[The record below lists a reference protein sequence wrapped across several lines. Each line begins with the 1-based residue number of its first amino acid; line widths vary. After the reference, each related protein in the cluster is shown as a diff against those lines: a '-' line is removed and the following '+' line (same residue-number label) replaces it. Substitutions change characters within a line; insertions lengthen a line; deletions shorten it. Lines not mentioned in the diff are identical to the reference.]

1 VDASEVVEASGHII
15 DSGILN
21 SIFDTVIRHGG
32 AFEVLQFRI
41 GRTNDEP
48 SLLTMRVRAPQA
60 ETLHD
65 LLQDLVP
72 LGCQVA
78 RPHDAVTRPTD
89 RDGCAPIDF
98 YSTTNHHTHVRV
110 AGRWIEVEHQR
121 MDAAIVIEDGRASCR
136 KLRDLRAGDPIV
148 CGVDGIRVIPTF
160 QERDRLGFAFMSNEV
175 SSERRV
181 EVAVARVAE
190 MMHAARAAG
199 RPIACVV
206 GPVAVHTGGGPHLVR
221 LIREGYVQVLLS
233 GNALAVHDI
242 EGALFNTSLGINLET
257 GRVVEGG
264 HHHHMRA
271 INAVRRAGGIR
282 QAIDQGVLTSGIMYE
297 CVRHGVA
304 YVLAGSIRDDGPLPD
319 TIMDLIAAQDRYAAA
334 LEQVSVVL
342 ILATMLHG
350 IGVGNMLPSSVRTV
364 CVDINPAVVTKLA
377 DRGSSQT
384 VGIVTD
390 TGLFLHQLA
399 DHLGGLAARGR
410 SPA

>member
-32 AFEVLQFRI
+32 AFDVLQFRI

-48 SLLTMRVRAPQA
+48 SLLTMRVRAPEA
-60 ETLHD
+60 ESLKD
-65 LLQDLVP
+65 LLHDLVP

-78 RPHDAVTRPTD
+78 TPHDAVTHPTD
-89 RDGCAPIDF
+89 RDGCAPVDF
-98 YSTTNHHTHVRV
+98 YSTTNHQTHVRV
-110 AGRWIEVEHQR
+110 GGQWIEVERQR
-121 MDAAIVIEDGRASCR
+121 MDAAVVIEGARASCR
-136 KLRDLRAGDPIV
+136 TLRDLRAGDAVV
-148 CGVDGIRVIPTF
+148 CGVDGIRVIPRF
-160 QERDRLGFAFMSNEV
+160 QDRDRLGFAFMTNEV

-181 EVAVARVAE
+181 EIAVARVAE
-190 MMHAARAAG
+190 MMHAARVAG

-206 GPVAVHTGGGPHLVR
+206 GPVAVHTGGAPHLVR

-242 EGALFNTSLGINLET
+242 EGALFNTSLGISVDT

-282 QAIDQGVLTSGIMYE
+282 QAIDQGILTSGIMYE
-297 CVRHGVA
+297 CVRRGVT

-319 TIMDLIAAQDRYAAA
+319 TIMDLIAAQNQYAAA
-334 LEQVSVVL
+334 LEHVSVVL

-377 DRGSSQT
+377 DRGSSHT

-399 DHLGGLAARGR
+399 DHLGRLGR
-410 SPA
+410 HTI